1 MTNRGKAWIAGISVV
16 VVTGF
21 VCGGVLWNAWRNER
35 VEEASEQMTENENI
49 REIGENRLDA
59 QELSAGEAKEKDQ
72 AAELPAE
79 NETQEEGRVTE
90 ASLQVLEDPR
100 IYSYDDMMRDV
111 QVLEVLYP
119 DDFSAET
126 LAQTADGRQVQL
138 LVVEL
143 LLPAVWR

>member
-90 ASLQVLEDPR
+90 A
-100 IYSYDDMMRDV
+100 
-111 QVLEVLYP
+111 
-119 DDFSAET
+119 
-126 LAQTADGRQVQL
+126 
-138 LVVEL
+138 
-143 LLPAVWR
+143 

>member
-72 AAELPAE
+72 AAELPRKMKLRKK
-79 NETQEEGRVTE
+79 EG
-90 ASLQVLEDPR
+90 
-100 IYSYDDMMRDV
+100 
-111 QVLEVLYP
+111 
-119 DDFSAET
+119 
-126 LAQTADGRQVQL
+126 
-138 LVVEL
+138 
-143 LLPAVWR
+143 